1 MPNGFQLTQHLQS
14 SLESSAEEIRKTKYE
29 IDLYYNSNTHLL
41 KHQKDLLIKMGFTVA
56 ITMRLYPW

>member
-14 SLESSAEEIRKTKYE
+14 SLESSAEEIIKTKYE

-41 KHQKDLLIKMGFTVA
+41 KRQKDLMIKMGFTLA
-56 ITMRLYPW
+56 ITMKIYP